1 MQADQNLFRQKR
13 NMGRGSLHELD
24 NEDLEVLL
32 EEENGSEKRK
42 RRAQSQMRAAKQM
55 NDFEKAKLIAREKN
69 ERVQKYAKYIKELNL
84 PLELNRDEIRQEAQ
98 SLIRDDSIMKDRI
111 AISRLNSQNPSM
123 QIIEN
128 RRKTANPQMN
138 SRKILRK

>member
-69 ERVQKYAKYIKELNL
+69 ERV
-84 PLELNRDEIRQEAQ
+84 
-98 SLIRDDSIMKDRI
+98 
-111 AISRLNSQNPSM
+111 
-123 QIIEN
+123 
-128 RRKTANPQMN
+128 
-138 SRKILRK
+138 